1 MQSLAMRA
9 AMLGGAAAARPQLA
23 APAAVAATVAPAPR
37 PLVTRRRS
45 LRVAAAAE
53 AGSDAPAAAVQ
64 SFATTAPLRV
74 RGMDGKPAEMPGVAG
89 VYAVYDSTGTLQ
101 YVGISRK
108 IAISVATHAEALPEE
123 MVHSVKVLELP
134 EAGKEELQAAW
145 KQWVQEAVNETGAI
159 PPGNAPGQTLWQ
171 QRRPRQS
178 KPEIRLTPGKGLQD
192 LTCSLEELN
201 RPGGQVLQELSTP
214 ARSGA
219 RDSLCR
225 PVVAFVKG
233 TRTQPQCGFSHQVL
247 TILTESGADFEVVN
261 VLDEVYNPG
270 LREAIKTYSA
280 WPTIPQVFVAGEFMG
295 GADIVNQMHQS
306 GELKKAL
313 QEAGAVRA

>member
-1 MQSLAMRA
+1 MQSLAMRS
-9 AMLGGAAAARPQLA
+9 AMICGAAARPQVA
-23 APAAVAATVAPAPR
+23 APAAAATAAAPAPR
-37 PLVTRRRS
+37 PRVALRRS

-53 AGSDAPAAAVQ
+53 AGSDAPVAAVQ
-64 SFATTAPLRV
+64 SFATTVPVRV
-74 RGMDGKPAEMPGVAG
+74 RGADGKLAEMPGTAG
-89 VYAVYDSTGTLQ
+89 VYAVYDSSGTLH
-101 YVGISRK
+101 YLGISRK
-108 IAISVATHAEALPEE
+108 IAVSMATHAEALPEQL
-123 MVHSVKVLELP
+123 VHSVKVLELP
-134 EAGKEELQAAW
+134 EAGKDELQAAW
-145 KQWVQEAVNETGAI
+145 KQWMQEAVTETGAI

-192 LTCSLEELN
+192 LTCSLEELID
-201 RPGGQVLQELSTP
+201 QVVKS
-214 ARSGA
+214 
-219 RDSLCR
+219 CK
-225 PVVAFVKG
+225 VVAFVKG

-261 VLDEVYNPG
+261 VLDDVYNPG

-280 WPTIPQVFVAGEFMG
+280 WPTIPQVFVGGEFMG